1 MNQDELKQQ
10 VGREAVKYIR
20 PGMVVGLGTGTTVH
34 CLVEALGEHVKNGDL
49 SDIVCV
55 TTSNRTTRQAQSL
68 GIKVEEI
75 DDVDHIDLT
84 IDGAD
89 EISDNF
95 QGIKGGGGALLWE
108 KIVSNYSDHVMW
120 IVDESKLVH
129 HLGAFPL
136 PVEVTPYGSQH
147 LFTKLARRGYN
158 PTWRMLPDNSDKFRT
173 HQRNFII
180 DLHLE
185 DINDPFA
192 LHEELIGMV
201 GLNED
206 GLFLNQVNDILV
218 GTQDGPKFL
227 HARP

>member
-1 MNQDELKQQ
+1 
-10 VGREAVKYIR
+10 
-20 PGMVVGLGTGTTVH
+20 
-34 CLVEALGEHVKNGDL
+34 
-49 SDIVCV
+49 
-55 TTSNRTTRQAQSL
+55 
-68 GIKVEEI
+68 
-75 DDVDHIDLT
+75 
-84 IDGAD
+84 
-89 EISDNF
+89 
-95 QGIKGGGGALLWE
+95 
-108 KIVSNYSDHVMW
+108 MW

-201 GLNED
+201 GLIED

-218 GTQDGPKFL
+218 GTQMGQNSFMPVHNVRTSNLINDLNEAEKNVWFFL
-227 HARP
+227 SFLLLPAISEFTESNCENPNRLLNGLIPSFSLIFPTTIIKN

>member
-1 MNQDELKQQ
+1 
-10 VGREAVKYIR
+10 
-20 PGMVVGLGTGTTVH
+20 
-34 CLVEALGEHVKNGDL
+34 
-49 SDIVCV
+49 
-55 TTSNRTTRQAQSL
+55 
-68 GIKVEEI
+68 
-75 DDVDHIDLT
+75 
-84 IDGAD
+84 
-89 EISDNF
+89 
-95 QGIKGGGGALLWE
+95 
-108 KIVSNYSDHVMW
+108 MW

-201 GLNED
+201 GLIED
-206 GLFLNQVNDILV
+206 GLFLNQVNDVLV